1 MAYLAGWSGF
11 YVNVEDST
19 SIDERLFASQTKEEE
34 KQKEK
39 ENSTIPPIEV
49 DREKLQQQFF
59 RQEDQEEKAPSKFS
73 WTSRDAAR
81 ELKKREALHQLEELS
96 KGLEINDVLGRGEEC
111 DNKNQLEVDTV
122 VENQILNKFGEGSLT
137 PDVIPA
143 EHLKEHILNLR
154 HEQTQYKILK
164 KNTSTTESDNKLHIV
179 DKNSADEKE
188 SSAVLFLLFILS
200 LLFVMYVTVGLGRT
214 SLSQSLGQE

>member
-39 ENSTIPPIEV
+39 EKSSIPAIEV

-59 RQEDQEEKAPSKFS
+59 RHEDQEEKAPNKFS

-96 KGLEINDVLGRGEEC
+96 KGLEINVMGRGEEC
-111 DNKNQLEVDTV
+111 DKNELEVDTV

-137 PDVIPA
+137 PDVFAA

-154 HEQTQYKILK
+154 HEQTQSKILK

>member
-19 SIDERLFASQTKEEE
+19 SIDERLFASQTKDEE

-39 ENSTIPPIEV
+39 EKSIIPLIEV

-59 RQEDQEEKAPSKFS
+59 REEDQEEKASNKFS

-96 KGLEINDVLGRGEEC
+96 KGLEINVLGREEG
-111 DNKNQLEVDTV
+111 DNKNELEVDTS
-122 VENQILNKFGEGSLT
+122 ENQILNKFGEGSLT

-154 HEQTQYKILK
+154 HEQTQSKILK
-164 KNTSTTESDNKLHIV
+164 KNTSTGADSELNIV
-179 DKNSADEKE
+179 DKSSSDEKE
-188 SSAVLFLLFILS
+188 SSAVLLLLFILS